1 MAMKRLCCLLLPLVC
16 LSIAGVVNISQHWEI
31 VETKG
36 QAANR
41 HEHAFVK
48 VEDRFYVL
56 GGRRIQPVDIYD
68 PAKKAW
74 SKGSKPPV
82 ELHHFQALE
91 YDGKVLIAGA
101 FTGNYPGETPVESLY
116 FYDVEKDTWEKG
128 PEIPKDRR
136 RGSAGA
142 FLRGGKLYLICG
154 LTDGHRSGWVPW
166 FDEYDFKSGTWRK
179 LPDAPRG
186 RDHFQAAL
194 VGDELVLAGGRRSG
208 EGGSV
213 FAPVVREVDVFRF
226 KTGKWET
233 LKEPIPT
240 PRAGTM
246 SLALGNDVYV
256 IGGESGRRQA
266 HTEVQILN
274 MAKRSW
280 ADGISLDV
288 GRHATQPILYQGKL
302 YLAAGSVTR
311 GGTETNSLL
320 QLSFPAEKKE
330 SASQRGQ

>member
-1 MAMKRLCCLLLPLVC
+1 MKRLCCLFLPLICV
-16 LSIAGVVNISQHWEI
+16 SIAGLTKHQSGHWSI

-36 QAANR
+36 SAAKR

-48 VEDRFYVL
+48 VRDKFYVL

-68 PAKKAW
+68 PGRKTW
-74 SKGSKPPV
+74 SQGSKPPM

-91 YDGKVLIAGA
+91 IDGKVLIAGA
-101 FTGNYPGETPVESLY
+101 FTGNYPGEIPVAALY
-116 FYDVEKDTWEKG
+116 FYDPSEDKWMKG
-128 PEIPKDRR
+128 PEIPEERR
-136 RGSAGA
+136 RGSSGA
-142 FLRGGKLYLICG
+142 FLREGKLYLVCG

-166 FDEYDFKSGTWRK
+166 FDEYDFKTGKWRK

-194 VGDELVLAGGRRSG
+194 VDGKLVLAGGRRSG

-213 FAPVVREVDVFRF
+213 FAPVVSEVDVYDFG
-226 KTGKWET
+226 TGKWTT
-233 LKEPIPT
+233 LEDPIPT

-246 SLALGNDVYV
+246 SFGQDGQVFV
-256 IGGESGRRQA
+256 IGGESGRRKA
-266 HTEVQILN
+266 HTEVEILN
-274 MAKRSW
+274 LNNGQWTK
-280 ADGISLDV
+280 GVPLDV
-288 GRHATQPILYQGKL
+288 GRHATQPVLHQGKL

-320 QLSFPAEKKE
+320 EFELSTVHTKKE
-330 SASQRGQ
+330 Q